1 MKNKTKEPKLT
12 REEGCVLEV
21 LPNKEQII
29 QFQKTFG
36 CARFVYNHFLD
47 MRINLYKYTNTGM
60 NYNEMSFVLTN
71 YVKSEFL
78 FLKEVDKF
86 ALEGSLRNLDY
97 AYNRFFENV
106 KMRGNRMAFQS
117 LKVSGKVKNLTQL
130 NSRITIFN

>member
-12 REEGCVLEV
+12 REEGCVLEI

-86 ALEGSLRNLDY
+86 ALEGSLKKPRLCLQP
-97 AYNRFFENV
+97 FF
-106 KMRGNRMAFQS
+106 
-117 LKVSGKVKNLTQL
+117 
-130 NSRITIFN
+130 

>member
-36 CARFVYNHFLD
+36 CARFVYNHVLD
-47 MRINLYKYTNTGM
+47 MRINLYKYTNTSM

-71 YVKSEFL
+71 YVKKEFP
-78 FLKEVDKF
+78 FLIEVDKF
-86 ALEGSLRNLDY
+86 ALEGSLRNLDH
-97 AYNRFFENV
+97 AYKRFFENV
-106 KMRGNRMAFQS
+106 KMRRKPYGFPN
-117 LKVSGKVKNLTQL
+117 LKVSGKVKNLIQL
-130 NSRITIFN
+130 NSPITIFN

>member
-29 QFQKTFG
+29 QFQKSFG

-47 MRINLYKYTNTGM
+47 MRINLYKY
-60 NYNEMSFVLTN
+60 
-71 YVKSEFL
+71 
-78 FLKEVDKF
+78 
-86 ALEGSLRNLDY
+86 

-106 KMRGNRMAFQS
+106 KMRRKPYGFPKFKSKRKSKKSYSTKFTNNNIQI
-117 LKVSGKVKNLTQL
+117 NLEEKKIKLQTFFFIALTVHNYLGHRQYIL
-130 NSRITIFN
+130 LMEILSNVF

>member
-1 MKNKTKEPKLT
+1 VKNKTKEPKLT

-47 MRINLYKYTNTGM
+47 MRINLYKYTSTSM

-71 YVKSEFL
+71 DVKKGIS
-78 FLKEVDKF
+78 
-86 ALEGSLRNLDY
+86 
-97 AYNRFFENV
+97 FF
-106 KMRGNRMAFQS
+106 KR
-117 LKVSGKVKNLTQL
+117 
-130 NSRITIFN
+130 SR